1 MASKGGPALVKGEV
15 EGVIDFV
22 IKRAKTLQKRTIEV
36 NIEEITPLMI
46 GATDKNH
53 ILNRIRW
60 KMPTLLRA
68 QGIIPQLMGQESPVR
83 YRFTIENNIDI
94 TPEGSSEKDF
104 QPLKGREPV
113 KTHTNWRTPFIAPHY
128 FGTIFRQVQKG
139 RIPLLKG
146 DKGCGKSRVAEEIMA
161 RLGLTCIRIAMGEVR
176 DPVDLVGTKEV
187 VNENGVPVTKFVGG
201 LITEAAQKGWGVVL
215 DEIDSITA
223 NVGLVFNK
231 MFEENATMVL
241 LTETGIETLQPHPD
255 FRVIATANTW
265 GRGDSSGFYAGTQMQ
280 NDATMDRFRPKQ
292 DVEYDL
298 KIERQLVSQY
308 LPPAVVEALYCES
321 NNLGKEGLIVLI
333 RRAIADSNN
342 EIDDICGM
350 RAILYF
356 AQEYQDLGWHR
367 GMYYFVREF
376 REEYHN
382 AIIKIITDRF
392 GISFVPS
399 INDYDE
405 SKPDYI
411 TNIMNEVIAA
421 GF

>member
-1 MASKGGPALVKGEV
+1 MSSKGGPALIKGEV
-15 EGVIDFV
+15 EGVVKFV
-22 IKRAKTLQKRTIEV
+22 IERAKTLQKRTIEI
-36 NIEEITPLMI
+36 NMDELAPLMI
-46 GATDKNH
+46 GATDKTH

-60 KMPTLLRA
+60 KMATLLRA
-68 QGIIPQLMGQESPVR
+68 QGIIPLFIATG
-83 YRFTIENNIDI
+83 YKFKIENNIDI
-94 TPEGSSEKDF
+94 TPENMLEKSF
-104 QPLKGREPV
+104 QPLKGKEPV
-113 KTHTNWRTPFIAPHY
+113 KTHTNWKTPFIAPYY

-161 RLGLTCIRIAMGEVR
+161 RLGLNCIRIAMGEVR
-176 DPVDLVGTKEV
+176 DPVDLIGTKEV
-187 VNENGVPVTKFVGG
+187 INKNGVPITKFVGG

-215 DEIDSITA
+215 DEIDAITA

-265 GRGDSSGFYAGTQMQ
+265 GRGDSTGFYAGTNMQ

-292 DVEYDL
+292 DVEYDMA
-298 KIERQLVSQY
+298 IERQLVSPY
-308 LPPAVVEALYCES
+308 LPPAVVEALYAQGE
-321 NNLGKEGLIVLI
+321 LGKEGLIVLI
-333 RRAIADSNN
+333 RRAIADPNN

-350 RAILYF
+350 RPILYF
-356 AQEYQDLGWHR
+356 AQEYQEIGWHKL
-367 GMYYFVREF
+367 MSFFVNEF

-382 AIIKIITDRF
+382 AITKIITDRF
-392 GISFVPS
+392 GGSFTPS
-399 INDYDE
+399 DNDYDK
-405 SKPDYI
+405 SKPNYI
-411 TNIMNEVIAA
+411 PDMMKDLIAA